1 MDAEIYYKFYYM
13 DQHIKQLENAV
24 KQLTK
29 ENNDLRYT
37 RYIMYDKSIKTK
49 THHNL
54 QAKYYTKRRKYRLW
68 NSNK

>member
-1 MDAEIYYKFYYM
+1 MNAEIYYNFYYM

-24 KQLTK
+24 KQLRK
-29 ENNDLRYT
+29 ENDDLRS
-37 RYIMYDKSIKTK
+37 MCNLMHDELIKTK

-54 QAKYYTKRRKYRLW
+54 QVKYYTKRRKYRLW